1 MRKNVEILAPAGDIQ
16 RARVAIQNGANAVY
30 IGGKMFSAR
39 SSADNF
45 EDEEIEELVK
55 YANVRGAKVYLAVNT
70 LMKETELNDALAFIE
85 KTYNMGVNAFIFQDI
100 GLATYVKKQLP
111 QIEMHAST
119 QLFAHSIDDV
129 KMLKEAGFSRVVLAR
144 ELSIK
149 EITEIKKAVDVEL
162 EVFVHGALCVCYSG
176 QCLMSSLIGERSGN
190 RGKCAQSCR
199 MNYEMFDENH
209 KLVTDGYLL
218 SPKDIMAV
226 EILKQYVEA
235 GVDSLKIEGRMKNEK
250 YVSQIVS
257 GYREKLD
264 NIEKSLSQ
272 ETLMG
277 MQQIFNRGGY
287 LIEGYANTYS
297 GKAMMSNE
305 TPKSTGLYLG
315 EVLDYKDGKAKIKL
329 ANSVVPGD
337 GIEVW
342 TQTKPNTGT
351 NLGKANKAG
360 EVIWVTISGKITKGD
375 KVYKSFD
382 KALDDK
388 LKRFKETVQ
397 KTINASVFAKLGEPL
412 VLKLSLNDT
421 VVELKGEVVENASK
435 TPTTKEVV
443 IEKLNKTGGTPYNF
457 NFVDVVVEDDIFVN
471 IKGLNELRREAL
483 EQFLDIE
490 EKSYANNAKVASLQ
504 EVKAN
509 NLKEGAKTFSVDLL
523 DSSFIDE
530 VIDLEV
536 AKIVVPLSNETI
548 NNIKNNLD
556 LISKSETKV
565 YLKLP
570 KVALND
576 DTTTIQNLL
585 EKYKKIENAITG
597 FEICNYGE
605 YLLVKDLGK
614 ELSGDYNFTVY
625 NALSKNYLVENLK
638 LKTVTLSPELNLGE
652 LIPLADVYTEVVV
665 YGKLDMMITRQCP
678 VGLYKANK
686 GDDRFCALKGKE
698 NKFYLKDRKDV
709 HFDLVTNCE
718 YCNCTILNSSTMF
731 MLDKWN
737 DVEKM
742 NPEHFKLIFTTE
754 DKELTLEVINAHLAN
769 DENIKD
775 YRRESLGN
783 ITNGHYYRGVL

>member
-16 RARVAIQNGANAVY
+16 RAKVAIQNGANAVY

-55 YANVRGAKVYLAVNT
+55 YANIRGAKVYLAINT
-70 LMKETELNDALAFIE
+70 LMKETELNDALSFIE

-111 QIEMHAST
+111 KIEMHAST
-119 QLFAHSIDDV
+119 QLFAHSVDDV
-129 KMLKEAGFSRVVLAR
+129 KVLKEAGFTRVVLAR

-149 EITEIKKAVDVEL
+149 EITEIKKAVDIEI

-176 QCLMSSLIGERSGN
+176 QCIMSSLIGERSGN

-199 MNYEMFDENH
+199 MNYQLYDENH
-209 KLVTDGYLL
+209 ELVTDGYLL

-226 EILKQYVEA
+226 EIIKQYIEA

-250 YVSQIVS
+250 YVAQIVS

-264 NIEKSLSQ
+264 NIEKSLST

-297 GKAMMSNE
+297 GKSMMSNE

-315 EVLDYKDGKAKIKL
+315 EVLDYNDGKAKIKL
-329 ANSVVPGD
+329 ANNVVPGD
-337 GIEVW
+337 GIEIW
-342 TQTKPNTGT
+342 TKIKPNTGT

-360 EVIWVTISGKITKGD
+360 ETIWVTVSGKISKGD

-397 KTINASVFAKLGEPL
+397 KTINASVYAKLGEPL
-412 VLKLSLNDT
+412 VLRLELDSI

-443 IEKLNKTGGTPYNF
+443 LEKLNKTGGTPYNF

-471 IKGLNELRREAL
+471 IKGLNELRRDAL
-483 EQFLDIE
+483 EQFLDLE
-490 EKSYANNAKVASLQ
+490 ENSYVNNEKVASYTDNKSNKSRVSAQ
-504 EVKAN
+504 
-509 NLKEGAKTFSVDLL
+509 TFSIDLANA
-523 DSSFIDE
+523 SFIDE
-530 VIDLEV
+530 VINLDV
-536 AKIVVPLSNETI
+536 AKILVPLTTETI
-548 NNIKNNLD
+548 ENIKKNFE
-556 LISKSETKV
+556 LIKNSDTKI

-570 KVALND
+570 KVTLND
-576 DTTTIQNLL
+576 DTKVVETLL
-585 EKYKKIENAITG
+585 KKYEEVSELVTG

-625 NALSKNYLVENLK
+625 NSLTKKHLVENLK

-652 LIPLADVYTEVVV
+652 LIELADVNTEVVV
-665 YGKLDMMITRQCP
+665 YGKLDMMITKQCP

-686 GDDRFCALKGKE
+686 GDDKYCALKGKE
-698 NKFYLKDRKDV
+698 NKYYLKDRKDV

-737 DVEKM
+737 DVEKI
-742 NPEHFKLIFTTE
+742 NATHFKLIFTTE
-754 DKELTLEVINAHLAN
+754 NKDLTLEVINAHFEN
-769 DENIKD
+769 DENIKE
-775 YRRESLGN
+775 YRKESLGN

>member
-16 RARVAIQNGANAVY
+16 RAKVAIQNGANAVY

-45 EDEEIEELVK
+45 EDEEIQELVQ
-55 YANVRGAKVYLAVNT
+55 YANVRGANVYLAINT
-70 LMKETELNDALAFIE
+70 LMKEEELNDALSFIE
-85 KTYNMGVNAFIFQDI
+85 KMYNVGVNAFIFQDI

-111 QIEMHAST
+111 KIEMHAST
-119 QLFAHSIDDV
+119 QLFAHSVDDV
-129 KMLKEAGFSRVVLAR
+129 KVLKDAGFSRVVLAR
-144 ELSIK
+144 ELSI
-149 EITEIKKAVDVEL
+149 EQIAEIKKEVDIEI

-199 MNYEMFDENH
+199 MNYELYDEEN

-226 EILKQYVEA
+226 EILQQYVDA

-250 YVSQIVS
+250 YVAQIVS

-264 NIEKSLSQ
+264 NIEKSLST
-272 ETLMG
+272 ETLMD

-287 LIEGYANTYS
+287 LIQGYANTYS
-297 GKAMMSNE
+297 GMSMMSNE

-329 ANSVVPGD
+329 ANNVVPGD
-337 GIEVW
+337 GIEIW
-342 TQTKPNTGT
+342 TKIKPNTGT

-360 EVIWVTISGKITKGD
+360 EVIWVTVGGKISKGD

-382 KALDDK
+382 KTLDDK

-397 KTINASVFAKLGEPL
+397 KTINASVYARLGQPL
-412 VLKLSLNDT
+412 VLKLESDNIK
-421 VVELKGEVVENASK
+421 VELKGEVVESASK

-443 IEKLNKTGGTPYNF
+443 IEKLGKTGGTPYTF
-457 NFVDVVVEDDIFVN
+457 NFEEVVVEDDIFVN

-483 EQFLDIE
+483 EQFQNLE
-490 EKSYANNAKVASLQ
+490 EKSYSREEQ
-504 EVKAN
+504 VKSYTDSKINKSRVSAQ
-509 NLKEGAKTFSVDLL
+509 TFSVDLAN
-523 DSSFIDE
+523 SSFISE

-536 AKIVVPLSNETI
+536 AKILVPLNAETI
-548 NNIKNNLD
+548 ENIKNNLD
-556 LISKSETKV
+556 VIKNSDTKV

-570 KVALND
+570 KVTLSE
-576 DTTTIQNLL
+576 DTLIVKELLKQYETIAD
-585 EKYKKIENAITG
+585 AIAG
-597 FEICNYGE
+597 FEICNHGE

-614 ELSGDYNFTVY
+614 ELSGDYSFTVY
-625 NALSKNYLVENLK
+625 NSLTKKHLVENLK
-638 LKTVTLSPELNLGE
+638 FKTVTLSPELNLGE
-652 LIPLADVYTEVVV
+652 LIELADVNTEVVV
-665 YGKLDMMITRQCP
+665 YGKLDMMVTKQCP

-686 GDDRFCALKGKE
+686 GDGKFCALKGKE

-709 HFDLVTNCE
+709 HFDLITNCD

-737 DVEKM
+737 DVEKI
-742 NPEHFKLIFTTE
+742 NATHFKLIFTTE
-754 DKELTLEVINAHLAN
+754 SKDFVLEIINAHLEN
-769 DENIKD
+769 DENIKE
-775 YRRESLGN
+775 YRKESLGN

>member
-16 RARVAIQNGANAVY
+16 RAKVAIQSGANAVY

-45 EDEEIEELVK
+45 EDDEIKELVN
-55 YANVRGAKVYLAVNT
+55 YANVRGVKIYLAINT

-85 KTYNMGVNAFIFQDI
+85 RMYNIGVNSFIFQDI

-111 QIEMHAST
+111 KIDMHAST
-119 QLFAHSIDDV
+119 QLFAHSVEDV
-129 KMLKEAGFSRVVLAR
+129 KALKEAGFSRVVLAR

-149 EITEIKKAVDVEL
+149 EIAEIKKAVDIEI

-199 MNYEMFDENH
+199 MNYELYDENH

-226 EILKQYVEA
+226 EILQQYVEA

-250 YVSQIVS
+250 YVAQIVS

-264 NIEKSLSQ
+264 NIEKSLST
-272 ETLMG
+272 ETLMD

-287 LIEGYANTYS
+287 LIQGYANTYS
-297 GKAMMSNE
+297 GKSMMSNE

-315 EVLDYKDGKAKIKL
+315 EVLDYNDGKAKIKL
-329 ANSVVPGD
+329 ANNVVPGD
-337 GIEVW
+337 GIEIW
-342 TQTKPNTGT
+342 TKTKPNTGT

-360 EVIWVTISGKITKGD
+360 EVIWVTVGGKITKGD

-382 KALDDK
+382 KTLDDK

-397 KTINASVFAKLGEPL
+397 KTINASVYAKLGEPL
-412 VLKLSLNDT
+412 LLKLELDKIK
-421 VVELKGEVVENASK
+421 VELKGEVVDSASK

-443 IEKLNKTGGTPYNF
+443 VEKLGKTGGTPYKF

-483 EQFLDIE
+483 EQFQELE
-490 EKSYANNAKVASLQ
+490 EKSYVSEEKIKNYADSKSNKSRVSAQ
-504 EVKAN
+504 
-509 NLKEGAKTFSVDLL
+509 TFSVDLPN
-523 DSSFIDE
+523 SNYIID
-530 VIDLEV
+530 VLDLEV
-536 AKIVVPLSNETI
+536 AKVLVPLNNATI
-548 NNIKNNLD
+548 ENIKNNFEVIKNSD
-556 LISKSETKV
+556 TKV

-570 KVALND
+570 KVTLND
-576 DTTTIQNLL
+576 DIKIVEDLL
-585 EKYKKIENAITG
+585 EKYKEIAEAITG
-597 FEICNYGE
+597 FEICNRGE

-625 NALSKNYLVENLK
+625 NSLTKKHLVDNLQ
-638 LKTVTLSPELNLGE
+638 LKTVTLSPELNLE
-652 LIPLADVYTEVVV
+652 EVIELADVNTEVVV
-665 YGKLDMMITRQCP
+665 YGKLDMMVTKQCP

-686 GDDRFCALKGKE
+686 GDDKFCALKGKE
-698 NKFYLKDRKDV
+698 NKYYLKDRKDV
-709 HFDLVTNCE
+709 HFDLITNCD
-718 YCNCTILNSSTMF
+718 YCNCTILNSSTIF

-737 DVEKM
+737 DIEKI
-742 NPEHFKLIFTTE
+742 NATHFKLIFTTE
-754 DKELTLEVINAHLAN
+754 SKEFILEVINAHLEN
-769 DENIKD
+769 DENIKE
-775 YRRESLGN
+775 YRKESLGN